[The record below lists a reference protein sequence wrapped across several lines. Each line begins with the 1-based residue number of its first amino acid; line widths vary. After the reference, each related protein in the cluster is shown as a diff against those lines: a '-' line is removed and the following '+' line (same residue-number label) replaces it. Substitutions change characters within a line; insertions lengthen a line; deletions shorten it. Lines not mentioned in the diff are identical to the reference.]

1 MLEQYRLQI
10 NYKPR
15 RQQLLNALLALATG
29 VLTLIY
35 PNFLYLIAAGYLV
48 ALGLLFMAFRIPAAL
63 AAIPIIAGVIIFIF
77 PELIPITFAAFL
89 GLFGFMLL
97 FGFQF
102 AVVGVITL
110 VIAIL
115 ILMNPDSV
123 AYLIATFLLIY
134 AVSNLI
140 RFYRNWKNG
149 GSRSAEDSPG
159 FSRRI

>member
-1 MLEQYRLQI
+1 MFDQYRIQVD
-10 NYKPR
+10 YKPR
-15 RQQLLNALLALATG
+15 QQQLLNALLALATG
-29 VLTLIY
+29 ILTLVY

-48 ALGLLFMAFRIPAAL
+48 ALGLLFMAFRIPPVL
-63 AAIPIIAGVIIFIF
+63 SAIPIVTGVIIFIF
-77 PELIPITFAAFL
+77 PKLIPITLAAFL

-102 AVVGVITL
+102 AIVGIITL

-134 AVSNLI
+134 SVSNLI
-140 RFYRNWKNG
+140 RFYRNWKSRES
-149 GSRSAEDSPG
+149 GSPTTL
-159 FSRRI
+159 